1 MSEEDFRRLMRM
13 RGGPGHGRGPRGPP
27 MGMRWRRPEVP
38 MPPMD
43 MPRWKPM
50 GWGQPSCKNPWEEPK
65 PPCRPP
71 MGGPCGGGYGFQPMP
86 PRRF

>member
-1 MSEEDFRRLMRM
+1 
-13 RGGPGHGRGPRGPP
+13 
-27 MGMRWRRPEVP
+27 
-38 MPPMD
+38 MPPMN

-50 GWGQPSCKNPWEEPK
+50 GWGQSSCKNPWEEPKPPCRPPMGWERPRCKNPWEEPK